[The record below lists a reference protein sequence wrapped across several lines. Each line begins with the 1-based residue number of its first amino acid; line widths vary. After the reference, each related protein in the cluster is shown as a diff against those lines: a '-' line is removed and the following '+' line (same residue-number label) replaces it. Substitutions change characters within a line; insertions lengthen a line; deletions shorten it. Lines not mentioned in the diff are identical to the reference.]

1 MLAAAASCRQV
12 ISRVGPS
19 WRASRMARKLSP
31 GTQKAASIPLA
42 RRWSWTIWPPVRSR
56 MMRRTLAPGRAR
68 PAAFRAGRGGLAV
81 VEGPDERV
89 GAVVEAG
96 RVGVPQPEVQGDQVG
111 VPEVEAGP
119 GLRAGARALV
129 LGGLEHEGPVGIV
142 AGGPERP
149 VGGAG
154 QRRGGRLGG
163 EDPFERG
170 QLPAAVVA
178 LVDQDRGLGDVE
190 ALDGRVE

>member
-56 MMRRTLAPGRAR
+56 MMRRTLASGRAR
-68 PAAFRAGRGGLAV
+68 PAAFRAGRGRLSV

-96 RVGVPQPEVQGDQVG
+96 RVGVPDPHVQGHQVG

-119 GLRAGARALV
+119 GLRA
-129 LGGLEHEGPVGIV
+129 
-142 AGGPERP
+142 AGGA
-149 VGGAG
+149 VGLAG
-154 QRRGGRLGG
+154 VGTKVPSR
-163 EDPFERG
+163 
-170 QLPAAVVA
+170 
-178 LVDQDRGLGDVE
+178 
-190 ALDGRVE
+190 